1 MASRSLALV
10 PVSCV
15 LLASSLVGCDP
26 AVVPDAGTDA
36 PVMRDAGPPPPPYT
50 CEGTP
55 TRVTGVLG
63 ATESVTFDTTMTT
76 TRPRDL
82 GLRCGNA
89 SAEVRWARQE
99 VVEYVV
105 PGSGPVAIEFS
116 SVNSVT
122 SPTFNTVIQV
132 RRSCSEVPDQ
142 AFPPTC
148 IDDTTRTEVR
158 ASGAYQAMGGE
169 TLYFIITGYS
179 DPEPVTGEVDE
190 GPIQVDFTPR
200 SNTPPTITSASAAIS
215 GPAMAFSA
223 TANDAEG
230 PIFGFALQL
239 FTAAGQIDLEGDGD
253 ADSQDVIVFAW
264 ETVSGT
270 GPYEGTSVITPEA
283 DGYRLADYCTA
294 VGCTEVGISVFD
306 RQYSS
311 SAFLRVPI
319 TAGELGGVGDPCD
332 GVSLVCTRGLT
343 CALGFC
349 QLTPAVT
356 AACAAATPLALDGPF
371 DSTPATVAVTGTVSL
386 GGGTFN
392 SPCSNGSDPIADSA
406 GREAIYRLEITTPG
420 TYTLALSTQG
430 AVTGMGNTIL
440 YVRGADCWDSRMT
453 NSIGCN
459 DDVGGSNRASTLSAT
474 VMPGIYYIFVEF
486 RAGTAGPFELSAT
499 LTRTGPAIDGGI
511 MDAGVPSSDAGDPDA
526 GADAGVDAPK

>member
-1 MASRSLALV
+1 VPTAAASTRWWFRICQRRAILLNKARYWRSFGAACLGATGVVGFAPLGWFPVNWLSLGGLFALLCTEIDGGGNRPAWRGARIAAAHGLGLFLAGVSWVYVSLSVFGGMPAAVAGLATVLFCLVLAIFPALAGALFVGFAVAGWWRRGLLFASLWVLAECLRAWAFTGFPWLAAGYSQTPPSPLAGYAALLGVHGVSFFSALLGALIFEVSRRCLTTEPCSRAERACYTGRQVSLMASRSLALV

-253 ADSQDVIVFAW
+253 ADSQ
-264 ETVSGT
+264 
-270 GPYEGTSVITPEA
+270 
-283 DGYRLADYCTA
+283 
-294 VGCTEVGISVFD
+294 
-306 RQYSS
+306 
-311 SAFLRVPI
+311 
-319 TAGELGGVGDPCD
+319 
-332 GVSLVCTRGLT
+332 
-343 CALGFC
+343 
-349 QLTPAVT
+349 VT
-356 AACAAATPLALDGPF
+356 
-371 DSTPATVAVTGTVSL
+371 
-386 GGGTFN
+386 
-392 SPCSNGSDPIADSA
+392 
-406 GREAIYRLEITTPG
+406 
-420 TYTLALSTQG
+420 
-430 AVTGMGNTIL
+430 
-440 YVRGADCWDSRMT
+440 
-453 NSIGCN
+453 
-459 DDVGGSNRASTLSAT
+459 
-474 VMPGIYYIFVEF
+474 
-486 RAGTAGPFELSAT
+486 
-499 LTRTGPAIDGGI
+499 
-511 MDAGVPSSDAGDPDA
+511 
-526 GADAGVDAPK
+526 